1 MLTLNETMAIVQP
14 CLQSKTGLAGLSP
27 QQIGAFIQALK
38 FYSEE
43 GTLKLGTDQFDKLA
57 DCLSNRQIESAGI
70 KGKLSPKKLQ
80 EKGVTASVP
89 AKASEAANKFWFEP
103 RYDSEQ
109 DVWYVS
115 KCERDGDGKNCEVAV
130 EENLPTEKDAVLK
143 AWEHMKKAKTDKHTE
158 SETDCWLQGANGQ
171 YLMESPTHK
180 ILKGELE
187 LTPSAQAIFNEL
199 PIVKLLTE
207 LDNQLV
213 PGDIFKGPKYNGLVL
228 AKDKI
233 DQDGFYWVPCDGAG
247 ELNPAQLRVAHSNLL
262 LDGKV
267 EKIGH
272 KDLVKH
278 EAEGFEWYDSGNEK
292 VDNEQMPH
300 LDQRW
305 ALFNKLAPKK
315 FQDLYSKQEDIN
327 YHAENALMIA
337 LFCDW
342 IAEGH
347 KPEDFTMDESELENL
362 TQTKSSTEALA
373 AASDIREAL
382 AEVFH
387 EAWEHWSK
395 AVKDDIKTPERIA
408 RWQEYWV
415 PYDQLDESTKD
426 MDREWADEAMG
437 RIDKF
442 IKEGKQA
449 KEMVTRVVETA
460 QDDEEWKQ
468 DLALTLLSEAVSSLI
483 DDRDNWT
490 PHEMGESPMFTGS
503 PDAEKWLRE
512 ITGPQMEVT
521 ETVPAH
527 GEEVGVD
534 WSKFL
539 PYKLV
544 DEMEA
549 AVNDKWKGKATLA
562 ELYAEY
568 PRGAAHLVLQLLGH
582 GVSLTDDKEGEEW
595 LEKKGMDPKEGDRD
609 MGYFES
615 AYDEGINYIQA
626 LLDAYDEQ
634 HPIDKDDAEA
644 SLEKFPRADVL
655 AGAFK
660 EMAIEEDEDKIA
672 FIKENLERVRAK
684 RDKIQEEMDH
694 MLSEMYEVPKHMEM
708 DWRDYNSI
716 EQEYEAELKK
726 LGAA

>member
-1 MLTLNETMAIVQP
+1 MLTLNETMAIIKP
-14 CLQSKTGLAGLSP
+14 CLQNSKGLSGLSP
-27 QQIGAFIQALK
+27 QQIGGFIQALK
-38 FYSEE
+38 FYADQ
-43 GTLKLGTDQFDKLA
+43 GTLKLETAQCDKLA
-57 DCLSNRQIESAGI
+57 DCLTNRQIKDSGLAEKI
-70 KGKLSPKKLQ
+70 SPKKLQ

-130 EENLPTEKDAVLK
+130 EENLPTEKEAVLK
-143 AWEHMKKAKTDKHTE
+143 AWEHMKKAKADKTTE
-158 SETDCWLQGANGQ
+158 AEVDCWLQGANGQ
-171 YLMESPTHK
+171 YLMESPAHK
-180 ILKGELE
+180 IIKGEAHDSGAAE
-187 LTPSAQAIFNEL
+187 ST
-199 PIVKLLTE
+199 
-207 LDNQLV
+207 LV
-213 PGDIFKGPKYNGLVL
+213 PGDIFKGSKYNGLVL

-233 DQDGFYWVPCDGAG
+233 DQDGFYWVPCDEAG
-247 ELNPAQLRVAHSNLL
+247 ELKQDMLRVAHSNLL
-262 LDGKV
+262 LGEKV

-272 KDLVKH
+272 KDLEKH

-362 TQTKSSTEALA
+362 TQTESSTEALA

-449 KEMVTRVVETA
+449 KEMVTRVETGK
-460 QDDEEWKQ
+460 DDEEWKQ
-468 DLALTLLSEAVSSLI
+468 DLALTLLSEATANAV
-483 DDRDNWT
+483 DNIEEDLYPT
-490 PHEMGESPMFTGS
+490 EDGRSANYNCSPE
-503 PDAEKWLRE
+503 AEEWIKG

-521 ETVPAH
+521 ETVPSY

-539 PYKLV
+539 PYELLDK
-544 DEMEA
+544 MEA
-549 AVNDKWKGKATLA
+549 AVNTKWKGKATLA
-562 ELYAEY
+562 ELYNEY
-568 PRGAAHLVLQLLGH
+568 PRGAASLILQLLGH

-595 LEKKGMDPKEGDRD
+595 LVSKGLDPKEGDRD
-609 MGYFES
+609 FGYFES
-615 AYDEGINYIQA
+615 AYDQAFEYIEA
-626 LLDAYDEQ
+626 MLAAYDEQ
-634 HPIDKDDAEA
+634 HPSDDADSVADA
-644 SLEKFPRADVL
+644 SLDIPPRADVL

-660 EMAIEEDEDKIA
+660 EMAIEKEDQKA
-672 FIKENLERVRAK
+672 FIEEQLTNVRNK
-684 RDKIQEEMDH
+684 LDKLQIELDQYLYEM
-694 MLSEMYEVPKHMEM
+694 EPPKFLVTE
-708 DWRDYNSI
+708 WRDLVSM
-716 EQEYEAELKK
+716 EQEYSEELKK
-726 LGAA
+726 LEAA